1 MGNIIMALI
10 VAIVV
15 LGSCS
20 NNKKSNSEDKTT
32 TPTIKTKDT
41 TKADNELAT
50 KYLSTE
56 DFKKKIMNYDEHP
69 QEWVFEGN
77 RPAIIDFYA
86 TWCGPCKMTAPII
99 ERLARKYKG
108 QIDFYKV
115 DIDQERELAQ
125 IFGIRSI
132 PTFLFIPMKGQ
143 PTAQMGAMQ
152 LADFEEIIEYEL
164 LGKQGAVDHK

>member
-20 NNKKSNSEDKTT
+20 NNKKSNSEDKTAI
-32 TPTIKTKDT
+32 PTIKTKDT
-41 TKADNELAT
+41 TKANNELAT

-125 IFGIRSI
+125 TFGIRSI

-152 LADFEEIIEYEL
+152 LADFEEIIESEL
-164 LGKQGAVDHK
+164 LGKQDAVDHK

>member
-1 MGNIIMALI
+1 MALI

-20 NNKKSNSEDKTT
+20 NNKKSNSEDKTAM
-32 TPTIKTKDT
+32 PTIKTKDT
-41 TKADNELAT
+41 TKNNNELAT

-56 DFKKKIMNYDEHP
+56 DFKKNIMNYDEHP
-69 QEWVFEGN
+69 QEWVFESN

-152 LADFEEIIEYEL
+152 LADFEEIIESEL
-164 LGKQGAVDHK
+164 LGKQDAVDHK